1 MVATPRLVKMLAG
14 RLPVG
19 VFIPMTSGKGPA
31 PLGVV
36 IVEVKVIEVDPWV
49 ETTVRVLPEKVA
61 VSVLGGAPLGP
72 DSQYCIWEPISARR
86 HLQSSRLVMRVPL
99 VIKNGSGKFAMVGS
113 AANAG
118 GAGGAAQSAPV
129 FSLS

>member
-19 VFIPMTSGKGPA
+19 VFIPMTTGKGPA

-36 IVEVKVIEVDPWV
+36 IVELNVIEAEPWV
-49 ETTVRVLPEKVA
+49 ATTVSLLPENVA
-61 VSVLGGAPLGP
+61 VRALGGAPLGP
-72 DSQYCIWEPISARR
+72 DTQCCICALISARR
-86 HLQSSRLVMRVPL
+86 HLHWSRLVMRAPL
-99 VIKNGSGKFAMVGS
+99 VIKKGSGKFVIAAS
-113 AANAG
+113 ALKAG
-118 GAGGAAQSAPV
+118 GAGGAGQSAPV